1 MSLTNGT
8 RLGPYEILSPLGAGG
23 MGEVYRARDTRLD
36 REVAIKVLP
45 EQLAKDSDALRR
57 FEREAKAVAALSHPN
72 VLVIYDVGQ
81 EGGRSFIVTE
91 LLQGEPLC
99 DRLQRSP
106 LPWTEAVHVALAIAR
121 GLTAAHAH
129 GIVHRDLK
137 PGNLFLTTD
146 GILKILDF
154 GLARLVGRPTDVS
167 DSTVTLETKPGTML
181 GTLPY
186 MSPEQVRGQSIDVRT
201 DIFSFGCVLFEM
213 VAGKKAFSA
222 ETSADLAAAIL
233 TTWPPDFPTADC
245 DVPRELQRIVSHCLE
260 KDPAQR
266 FQSAV
271 DLAFSLEGMI
281 SPGDESASATEGA
294 STRSGQILSIAVLP
308 FENLSGDPTQEYYA
322 DGMTDALIA
331 NLAKIAAIR
340 VISRTSVMQ
349 YKGAKKP
356 LPEIAKELR
365 VEAVVEGTVLC
376 VEKRIRV
383 TAQLIE
389 AAADRHMWAESYDRD
404 LQDIL
409 GLQSEVARA
418 IVNEVNIEI
427 SADESHRLSATSTV
441 DPDVHLLVLK
451 GRHQWEIRTERSF
464 RDGLRCFR
472 KALQKDPAHAP
483 AYVGLADCY
492 NMLVNYGFI
501 RVSDGTPQAKAAL
514 EKALGLDPIS
524 GEAHRALAQMKWQ
537 CEFDWTSA
545 YEQYQRALSLDPN
558 SSLTRHWYG
567 AFLAVWGRFDEGIAE
582 LKRAQELDPLS
593 LSIPAVIGWIH
604 YFARRFDQAIEYHQR
619 MLAIDPEFLLGHWFL
634 GQALV
639 ELGRN
644 EEGIAELEKAADLSN
659 RSSRML
665 AYLGYGLGRAGRH
678 GEANALL
685 AELDDR
691 SRRGFVPPYFLALIH
706 CGLGQEK
713 RALDCLERAWELP
726 DTMIRDLKVDPSL
739 EVIRAD
745 PRYHE
750 LLIRVRLT

>member
-1 MSLTNGT
+1 MTLSPGT
-8 RLGPYEILSPLGAGG
+8 QLGPYQIVEPLGAGG

-45 EQLAKDSDALRR
+45 EQLAKESDALRR

-72 VLVIYDVGQ
+72 VLAIYDVGY

-91 LLQGEPLC
+91 LLQGETLY

-106 LPWTEAVHVALAIAR
+106 LPWTEAAHVALAIAR
-121 GLTAAHAH
+121 GLTAAHVH

-146 GILKILDF
+146 GVLKILDF
-154 GLARLVGRPTDVS
+154 GLARVVGRPTDAS
-167 DSTVTLETKPGTML
+167 ESTVTLETKPGTIL
-181 GTLPY
+181 GTLHY
-186 MSPEQVRGQSIDVRT
+186 MSPEQVRGQPIDVRT

-222 ETSADLAAAIL
+222 ETSADVAAAIL
-233 TTWPPDFPTADC
+233 TSWPPEFPTAYI
-245 DVPRELQRIVSHCLE
+245 DVPRELQRIVTHCLE

-281 SPGDESASATEGA
+281 SPGDESASETDRA
-294 STRSGQILSIAVLP
+294 STGSGQIASLAVLP
-308 FENLSGDPTQEYYA
+308 FENLSGDPSQEYYA

-389 AAADRHMWAESYDRD
+389 AAADRHLWAESYDRD

-418 IVNEVNIEI
+418 IVNEVNIEL
-427 SADESHRLSATSTV
+427 SPDEDHRLSASATV

-451 GRHQWEIRTERSF
+451 GRHYWEIRTERSF

-472 KALQKDPAHAP
+472 KALKKDPAHAP
-483 AYVGLADCY
+483 AYVGMADCY

-514 EKALGLDPIS
+514 ERALELDPIS

-545 YEQYQRALSLDPN
+545 YEQYHRALRLDPS
-558 SSLTRHWYG
+558 SSLTRRWYG
-567 AFLAVWGRFDEGIAE
+567 AFLGVWGRFDEGIAE
-582 LKRAQELDPLS
+582 LKRAQEMDPLS
-593 LSIPAVIGWIH
+593 LLVPALIGWTN
-604 YFARRFDQAIEYHQR
+604 YFARRFDDAIEHYLPILE
-619 MLAIDPEFLLGHWFL
+619 MDPEFMVGHWFL
-634 GQALV
+634 GEALI

-644 EEGIAELEKAADLSN
+644 EEGVAELERAAELSD
-659 RSSRML
+659 RSSRSL
-665 AYLGYGLGRAGRH
+665 AYLGYGYGKGSKYE
-678 GEANALL
+678 EANALL
-685 AELDDR
+685 SELERR
-691 SRRGFVPPYFLALIH
+691 SRQGFVPPYFLALIH
-706 CGLGQEK
+706 CGLGQIDE
-713 RALDCLERAWELP
+713 AFEYLNVACDLP
-726 DTMIRDLKVDPSL
+726 DTMVRDLKVDPPL
-739 EVIRAD
+739 EVLRED
-745 PRYHE
+745 SRFEE
-750 LLIRVRLT
+750 LLQRIRLA

>member
-1 MSLTNGT
+1 MPLEVGT
-8 RLGPYEILSPLGAGG
+8 KLGPYDIVAPIGAGG

-36 REVAIKVLP
+36 RDVAVKVLT
-45 EQLAKDSDALRR
+45 EQLATDSDALRR

-72 VLVIYDVGQ
+72 VLAIYDVGQ

-91 LLQGEPLC
+91 LLHGETLY

-106 LPWTEAVHVALAIAR
+106 LPWTEAAHVALAIAR

-146 GILKILDF
+146 GVLKILDF
-154 GLARLVGRPTDVS
+154 GLARVVGRPADAS
-167 DSTVTLETKPGTML
+167 ESTVPLETKPGTIL
-181 GTLPY
+181 GTLHY
-186 MSPEQVRGQSIDVRT
+186 MSPEQVRGQPIDVRT
-201 DIFSFGCVLFEM
+201 DIYSFGCVLFEM

-233 TTWPPDFPTADC
+233 RSRPPEFPTAHI
-245 DVPRELQRIVSHCLE
+245 DVPRELQRIVTHCLE

-271 DLAFSLEGMI
+271 DLAFSLEGLI
-281 SPGDESASATEGA
+281 SPGDESASATDRA
-294 STRSGQILSIAVLP
+294 STGSGQISSIAVLP

-389 AAADRHMWAESYDRD
+389 AAADRHLWAESYDRD

-418 IVNEVNIEI
+418 IVNEVNIKL
-427 SADESHRLSATSTV
+427 SPDEDHRLSVTATV

-451 GRHQWEIRTERSF
+451 GRHHWESRTEPSF
-464 RDGLRCFR
+464 RDGIRCFR
-472 KALQKDPAHAP
+472 KALKKDPTHAP

-501 RVSDGTPQAKAAL
+501 RVNDGTPKAKAAL
-514 EKALGLDPIS
+514 ERALELDPNS
-524 GEAHRALAQMKWQ
+524 GEAYRALAQMKWQ

-545 YEQYQRALSLDPN
+545 YEQYHRALRLDPS
-558 SSLTRHWYG
+558 SSLTRFWFG
-567 AFLAVWGRFDEGIAE
+567 AFLGVWGRFDEGIAE
-582 LKRAQELDPLS
+582 LKRAQEMDPLS
-593 LSIPAVIGWIH
+593 LLVPALIGWTN
-604 YFARRFDQAIEYHQR
+604 YFAGRFDDAIEHYLPILE
-619 MLAIDPEFLLGHWFL
+619 MDPDFMVGHWFL
-634 GQALV
+634 GEALI

-644 EEGIAELEKAADLSN
+644 EEGVAELERAAELSD
-659 RSSRML
+659 RSSRSL
-665 AYLGYGLGRAGRH
+665 AYLGYGYGKGSKYE
-678 GEANALL
+678 EANALL
-685 AELDDR
+685 SELERR
-691 SRRGFVPPYFLALIH
+691 SRQGFVPPYFLALVH
-706 CGLGQEK
+706 CGLGRIDE
-713 RALDCLERAWELP
+713 AFEYLNVACDLP
-726 DTMIRDLKVDPSL
+726 DTMVRDLKVDPPL
-739 EVIRAD
+739 EVLRKD
-745 PRYHE
+745 SRFEE
-750 LLIRVRLT
+750 LLRRIRLA